1 VQTGPTELLSQF
13 RLFDKEKKGWITSEE
28 FVKGCAMFNLYPS
41 ADVLAEIV
49 SRYFDEQGRISFAVF
64 VTSIIDTF
72 DFPKARLGDAACSSL
87 LAGNLVSDAS
97 TNLWTM
103 VRDAGPVDALP
114 KEELVEL
121 CLGESSNMPIAGDD
135 LLQLLNSCPTDDE
148 GKIGLRSFGS
158 AVASTLLVSGR
169 TDAKDQVWE
178 LLNATGLPGM
188 GLPWSHGIDAN
199 RAFDTSIQTPSSE
212 AAAAALFKA
221 GENSDEEPA
230 EHPVEDPGTLQTW
243 GSLDT
248 VEPIQKSGMPVL
260 PTQVMADKMAQKT
273 VGPNQYSDLPKMY
286 NKFAHHESM
295 TKDEFAAF
303 LQEGLNTN
311 LGKDDVDELVNKLG
325 AGQEGSIDFREISA
339 LAHPSD
345 YPKTDGKYKG
355 VLTLTHPS
363 DAMAQKPAAWEPR
376 APDGL
381 TTYAPIDPVFGLVNK
396 AKQKSEGAKSAE
408 GAELQALIAA
418 FKHFDVANSGTLTA
432 EQIGQVLDRL
442 SLPAS
447 QTSRLLDMLGEND
460 REAID
465 YRSLCKKVCVPS
477 QENS

>member
-1 VQTGPTELLSQF
+1 MVTIEQFAALMSQFNLNLKITTLQSLLIALGLDERTVKVHAKVPYHAFVQAIMPMDYPRPGRFVTSIVDRARGPTDEDPGLVLINELLAAQRAAAVGECVDGTTADGFEDALRAKLQARVQTGPTELLSQF

-97 TNLWTM
+97 TNLWAM

-260 PTQVMADKMAQKT
+260 PSQVMADKMAQKT

-345 YPKTDGKYKG
+345 YPKTDGMY
-355 VLTLTHPS
+355 
-363 DAMAQKPAAWEPR
+363 
-376 APDGL
+376 
-381 TTYAPIDPVFGLVNK
+381 
-396 AKQKSEGAKSAE
+396 
-408 GAELQALIAA
+408 
-418 FKHFDVANSGTLTA
+418 
-432 EQIGQVLDRL
+432 
-442 SLPAS
+442 
-447 QTSRLLDMLGEND
+447 
-460 REAID
+460 
-465 YRSLCKKVCVPS
+465 
-477 QENS
+477 